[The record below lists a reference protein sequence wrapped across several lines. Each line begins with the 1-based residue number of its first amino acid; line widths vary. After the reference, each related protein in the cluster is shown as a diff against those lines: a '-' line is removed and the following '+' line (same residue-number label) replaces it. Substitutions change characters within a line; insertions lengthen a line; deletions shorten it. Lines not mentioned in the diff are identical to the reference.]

1 MYSFLSDN
9 PSARIKIAVLAVSL
23 LSAVACGS
31 SSPTGSNGCQVITGN
46 TTTSFPAAGGT
57 GTMSISATSSC
68 TWGANSNAAFLT
80 VTQGATGAGN
90 GTVAFSVAAN
100 TGAARTA
107 ALTITDT
114 NDAYADTVVTIT
126 QSAQ

>member
-1 MYSFLSDN
+1 
-9 PSARIKIAVLAVSL
+9 
-23 LSAVACGS
+23 
-31 SSPTGSNGCQVITGN
+31 
-46 TTTSFPAAGGT
+46 
-57 GTMSISATSSC
+57 
-68 TWGANSNAAFLT
+68 
-80 VTQGATGAGN
+80 
-90 GTVAFSVAAN
+90 VAFSVAAN

>member
-1 MYSFLSDN
+1 
-9 PSARIKIAVLAVSL
+9 
-23 LSAVACGS
+23 
-31 SSPTGSNGCQVITGN
+31 
-46 TTTSFPAAGGT
+46 
-57 GTMSISATSSC
+57 MSISATSSC